1 MLNTMLARRN
11 MNITIQNATPSDADQ
26 VAQLWQQL
34 IHSHL
39 QYDSLFDINPSYHP
53 MKALPNT
60 SLKKQI
66 PRV

>member
-1 MLNTMLARRN
+1 

-39 QYDSLFDINPSYHP
+39 QYDSLFDINPVITP
-53 MKALPNT
+53 
-60 SLKKQI
+60 
-66 PRV
+66 